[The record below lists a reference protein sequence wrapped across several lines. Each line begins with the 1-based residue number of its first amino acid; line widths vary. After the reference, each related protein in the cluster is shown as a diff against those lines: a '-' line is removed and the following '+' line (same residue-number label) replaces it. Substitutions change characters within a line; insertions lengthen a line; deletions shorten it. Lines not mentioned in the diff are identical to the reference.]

1 MEKEIIKCTY
11 ENVREYLLMISD
23 CVNNGENVMG
33 VRFDIMQEVNKPL
46 GLAPL
51 EKLKQLH

>member
-1 MEKEIIKCTY
+1 
-11 ENVREYLLMISD
+11 MISD